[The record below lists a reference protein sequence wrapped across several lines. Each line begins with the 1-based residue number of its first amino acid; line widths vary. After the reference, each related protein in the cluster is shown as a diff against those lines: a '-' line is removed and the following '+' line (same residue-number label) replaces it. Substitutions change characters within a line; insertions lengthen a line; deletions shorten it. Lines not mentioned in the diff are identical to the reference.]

1 MAFTSGSPSAG
12 QLEIGVALVLQDRFS
27 NQAREASSVIRGL
40 HRDAKNAVQAN
51 LTAVQ
56 SYANIASGVA
66 SSIVSTLTT
75 TIETGADFIDM
86 MTSVGAISGA
96 TENQMSGLSETAQ
109 TLGLRTMFMSR
120 DIASGM
126 KYLAMA
132 GNDANQIQQ
141 MISGA
146 AMMANATGMELGGKG
161 GTADLLTNIMRTFKL
176 EGQNA
181 ANVVGDQL
189 TKAAM
194 SSNVSMADLAESI
207 KYSAASMV
215 TLRQQ
220 LPQVAAMIGTLGNAG
235 IQGSMAG
242 TSIRNMADYLTQ
254 SLTNPNFKGAKALAR
269 LGLSKQ
275 DFVDANGDLQDFA
288 IILGKIEE
296 ATQGLSTIDQNAVFK
311 SIFGVRGM
319 RAAVAIMR
327 DTEGYFDLLNKI
339 QNNSARFAEEVV
351 GKRMETLAGKIDI
364 IQSAAENLMTTFSEA
379 LGKNPIIMGFLDMLG
394 WAISQLRDLM
404 ATPFG
409 PWIAGFA
416 AIAAVGL
423 KIGSIWMGLRA
434 RWLLLNGDSQVS
446 FKTMIRLMMGG
457 WSQATMSAQGYL
469 NMERAIIA
477 QRKAGIGASATII
490 AGMAGLPGYFY
501 NGNIPAKMG
510 ANGRYYAQTG
520 RGASGWTPV
529 PAAMVTTTN
538 AGQMTRGLMGTAAG
552 AAAGAA
558 SRGALASVGRGI
570 LGFGSRLLGLFGG
583 PLGTAAGAAAGA
595 ASRGALASVGRGIL
609 GFGSRLLGLFG
620 GPLGLAITGISIFG
634 PMIYSAIKGNKSAQ
648 DENTRATNDLASAIK
663 ASREGYKQKD
673 NLQMLT
679 IQEIRWLVQML
690 GVYTDKL
697 NNREN
702 RGTHL
707 TINMDGKKFLEE
719 YLGERDSE
727 INVAAGVN

>member
-56 SYANIASGVA
+56 SYANMASGVA
-66 SSIVSTLTT
+66 NSIVSTLTT

-86 MTSVGAISGA
+86 MTTVGAISGA

-132 GNDANQIQQ
+132 GNDANQIQE

-146 AMMANATGMELGGKG
+146 AMMANATSMELGGKG

-176 EGQNA
+176 EGQQA
-181 ANVVGDQL
+181 ANIVGDQL

-194 SSNVSMADLAESI
+194 SSNVSMTDLAESI

-215 TLRQQ
+215 TLKQQ

-254 SLTNPNFKGAKALAR
+254 SITNPNFKGAKALAK
-269 LGLSKQ
+269 LGLGKQ

-288 IILGKIEE
+288 VILEKIGT
-296 ATQGLSTIDQNAVFK
+296 ATQGLSTVDQNAVFK

-339 QNNSARFAEEVV
+339 QNNSAGFAEEVV

-364 IQSAAENLMTTFSEA
+364 VQSAAENLMTTFSEA
-379 LGKNPIIMGFLDMLG
+379 LGKNSIIRGFLDMVG

-434 RWLLLNGDSQVS
+434 RWLLLNGDSLVS
-446 FKTMIRLMMGG
+446 FRTMIRLMIGG
-457 WSQATMSAQGYL
+457 WNQATISAQGYL
-469 NMERAIIA
+469 NMERAIRA
-477 QRKAGIGASATII
+477 QRKAGIGASAATV
-490 AGMAGLPGYFY
+490 AAMGGMPAYYY
-501 NGNIPAKMG
+501 NGNTPAKMG
-510 ANGRYYAQTG
+510 ANGRYYANTG

-538 AGQMTRGLMGTAAG
+538 ASKMTHSLMGGAG

-558 SRGALASVGRGI
+558 SRGALASVGRGL
-570 LGFGSRLLGLFGG
+570 LGFGSRIVGLL
-583 PLGTAAGAAAGA
+583 
-595 ASRGALASVGRGIL
+595 
-609 GFGSRLLGLFG
+609 G

-679 IQEIRWLVQML
+679 IQEMRWLVQTL
-690 GVYTDKL
+690 GLYAERL
-697 NNREN
+697 NQRDNK
-702 RGTHL
+702 GTHL

-719 YLGERDSE
+719 YLGDRDAE
-727 INVAAGVN
+727 INAAAGVN

>member
-1 MAFTSGSPSAG
+1 MAFTSGSPSEG
-12 QLEIGVALVLQDRFS
+12 QLEIGIALVLQDRFS

-56 SYANIASGVA
+56 SYANMASGVA
-66 SSIVSTLTT
+66 NSIVSTLTT
-75 TIETGADFIDM
+75 AIETGADFIDT
-86 MTSVGAISGA
+86 MTTVGAISGA

-132 GNDANQIQQ
+132 GNDANQIQE

-161 GTADLLTNIMRTFKL
+161 GAADLLTNIMKTFKL
-176 EGQNA
+176 EGQQA
-181 ANVVGDQL
+181 ADIVGDQL
-189 TKAAM
+189 TKATM
-194 SSNVSMADLAESI
+194 SSNVLMSDLAESI

-215 TLRQQ
+215 TLKQQ
-220 LPQVAAMIGTLGNAG
+220 LPQVAAMIGILGNAG

-254 SLTNPNFKGAKALAR
+254 SITNPNFKGAKALAK
-269 LGLSKQ
+269 LGLGKQ

-288 IILGKIEE
+288 VILEKIGT
-296 ATQGLSTIDQNAVFK
+296 ATQGLSTVDQNAVFK

-327 DTEGYFDLLNKI
+327 DTEGYFDLLNQI
-339 QNNSARFAEEVV
+339 QNNSAGFAEEVV
-351 GKRMETLAGKIDI
+351 RKRMETLAGKIDI
-364 IQSAAENLMTTFSEA
+364 VQSAIENLMTTFSKA
-379 LGKNPIIMGFLDMLG
+379 LDKNPIIMGFLDMVG
-394 WAISQLRDLM
+394 GAISQLRDLM
-404 ATPFG
+404 VTPFG
-409 PWIAGFA
+409 PWIAGFV

-446 FKTMIRLMMGG
+446 FRTMVRLMIGG
-457 WSQATMSAQGYL
+457 WNKATISAQGYL
-469 NMERAIIA
+469 NMERAIMA
-477 QRKAGIGASATII
+477 QREAGIRASAATV
-490 AGMAGLPGYFY
+490 AAMGGMPAYYY
-501 NGNIPAKMG
+501 NGNTPAKIG
-510 ANGRYYAQTG
+510 ANGRYYANTG

-538 AGQMTRGLMGTAAG
+538 ASKMTRSLMGGAG

-558 SRGALASVGRGI
+558 SRGALASVGRG
-570 LGFGSRLLGLFGG
+570 LLKFGSRIVGLL
-583 PLGTAAGAAAGA
+583 
-595 ASRGALASVGRGIL
+595 V
-609 GFGSRLLGLFG
+609 

-663 ASREGYKQKD
+663 ASQEGYKQKD

-679 IQEIRWLVQML
+679 IQEMRWLVQAL
-690 GVYTDKL
+690 GLYAERL
-697 NNREN
+697 NQRDNK
-702 RGTHL
+702 GTHL

-719 YLGERDSE
+719 YLGDRDAE

>member
-12 QLEIGVALVLQDRFS
+12 QLEIGIALVLQDRFS

-40 HRDAKNAVQAN
+40 HRDAKNAIQAN

-56 SYANIASGVA
+56 SYANMASGVA
-66 SSIVSTLTT
+66 NSIVSTLTT

-86 MTSVGAISGA
+86 MTTVGAISGA

-132 GNDANQIQQ
+132 GNDANQIQE

-161 GTADLLTNIMRTFKL
+161 GTADLLTNVMRTFNL
-176 EGQNA
+176 EGPQA
-181 ANVVGDQL
+181 ANIVGDQL

-194 SSNVSMADLAESI
+194 SSNVSILDLAESI

-215 TLRQQ
+215 TLKQQ

-254 SLTNPNFKGAKALAR
+254 SITNPNFKGAKALAK
-269 LGLSKQ
+269 LGLGKQ

-288 IILGKIEE
+288 VILEKIGT
-296 ATQGLSTIDQNAVFK
+296 ATQGLSTVDQNAVFK

-327 DTEGYFDLLNKI
+327 DTKGYFDLLNQI
-339 QNNSARFAEEVV
+339 QNNSAGFAEEVV
-351 GKRMETLAGKIDI
+351 RKRMETFAGKIEMV
-364 IQSAAENLMTTFSEA
+364 QSATENLMTTFSEA
-379 LGKNPIIMGFLDMLG
+379 LDKNPIIMGFLDMVG

-416 AIAAVGL
+416 AIAAAGL

-446 FKTMIRLMMGG
+446 FRTMVRLMIGG
-457 WSQATMSAQGYL
+457 WNQATISAQGYL
-469 NMERAIIA
+469 NMERAIMA
-477 QRKAGIGASATII
+477 QREAGIGASAATV
-490 AGMAGLPGYFY
+490 AAMGGMPAYYY
-501 NGNIPAKMG
+501 NGNTPAKMG
-510 ANGRYYAQTG
+510 ANGRYYANTG
-520 RGASGWTPV
+520 KGASGWTPV

-538 AGQMTRGLMGTAAG
+538 ASKMTRSLMGGAG

-558 SRGALASVGRGI
+558 SRGALASVGRGL
-570 LGFGSRLLGLFGG
+570 LGFGSRIVGLLM
-583 PLGTAAGAAAGA
+583 
-595 ASRGALASVGRGIL
+595 
-609 GFGSRLLGLFG
+609 

-663 ASREGYKQKD
+663 AGREGYKQKD
-673 NLQMLT
+673 ILQMLT
-679 IQEIRWLVQML
+679 IQEMRWLVQTL
-690 GVYTDKL
+690 GLYAERL
-697 NNREN
+697 NQRDNK
-702 RGTHL
+702 GTHL

-719 YLGERDSE
+719 YLGDRDAE

>member
-56 SYANIASGVA
+56 SYANMASGVA
-66 SSIVSTLTT
+66 NSIVSTLTT
-75 TIETGADFIDM
+75 TIETGADFIDT
-86 MTSVGAISGA
+86 MTTVGAISGA

-132 GNDANQIQQ
+132 GNDANQIQE

-146 AMMANATGMELGGKG
+146 AMMANATGMKLRGKG

-176 EGQNA
+176 EGKQA
-181 ANVVGDQL
+181 ADIVGDQL
-189 TKAAM
+189 TKATM
-194 SSNVSMADLAESI
+194 SSNVSIDDLAESI

-215 TLRQQ
+215 TLKQQ

-254 SLTNPNFKGAKALAR
+254 SITNPNFKGAKALAK
-269 LGLSKQ
+269 LGLGKQ

-288 IILGKIEE
+288 VILEKIGT
-296 ATQGLSTIDQNAVFK
+296 ATQGLSTVDQNAVFK

-339 QNNSARFAEEVV
+339 QNNSAGFAEEVV
-351 GKRMETLAGKIDI
+351 RKRMETFAGKIDMV
-364 IQSAAENLMTTFSEA
+364 QSAVENLMTTFSEA
-379 LGKNPIIMGFLDMLG
+379 LDNNPIIMGFLDMVG

-416 AIAAVGL
+416 SIAAVGL

-446 FKTMIRLMMGG
+446 FRTMVRLMVGG
-457 WSQATMSAQGYL
+457 WNQATISAQGYL
-469 NMERAIIA
+469 NMEKAIRA
-477 QRKAGIGASATII
+477 QREAGITASAATVAAIG
-490 AGMAGLPGYFY
+490 GMPVYYY
-501 NGNIPAKMG
+501 NGNTPAKMG
-510 ANGRYYAQTG
+510 ANGRYYANTG

-529 PAAMVTTTN
+529 PAAMVTTTD
-538 AGQMTRGLMGTAAG
+538 ASKMTRSLMGGAG

-558 SRGALASVGRGI
+558 SRGALASVGRG
-570 LGFGSRLLGLFGG
+570 LLRFGSRIVGLFM
-583 PLGTAAGAAAGA
+583 
-595 ASRGALASVGRGIL
+595 
-609 GFGSRLLGLFG
+609 

-663 ASREGYKQKD
+663 ASREVYKQKD

-679 IQEIRWLVQML
+679 IQEMRWLVQTL
-690 GVYTDKL
+690 GLYAERL
-697 NNREN
+697 NQRDNK
-702 RGTHL
+702 GTHL

-719 YLGERDSE
+719 YLGDRDAE

>member
-12 QLEIGVALVLQDRFS
+12 QLEIGIALVLQDRFS

-56 SYANIASGVA
+56 SYANMASGVA
-66 SSIVSTLTT
+66 NSIVSTLTT
-75 TIETGADFIDM
+75 TIETGTDFIDT
-86 MTSVGAISGA
+86 MTTVGAISGA
-96 TENQMSGLSETAQ
+96 TENQISGLSETAQ
-109 TLGLRTMFMSR
+109 TLGLRTMLMSM

-132 GNDANQIQQ
+132 GNDVNQIQE

-176 EGQNA
+176 EGQQA
-181 ANVVGDQL
+181 ADIVGDQL
-189 TKAAM
+189 TKAAL
-194 SSNVSMADLAESI
+194 SSNVSMTDLAESI

-215 TLRQQ
+215 TLKQQ

-254 SLTNPNFKGAKALAR
+254 SITNPNFKGAKALAK
-269 LGLSKQ
+269 LGLGKQ

-288 IILGKIEE
+288 VILEKIGT
-296 ATQGLSTIDQNAVFK
+296 ATQGLSTVDQNAVFK

-327 DTEGYFDLLNKI
+327 DTEGYFDLLNQI
-339 QNNSARFAEEVV
+339 QNNSAGFAEEVV

-364 IQSAAENLMTTFSEA
+364 VQSAAENLMTTFSEA
-379 LGKNPIIMGFLDMLG
+379 LGKNPIIMGFLDMVG

-446 FKTMIRLMMGG
+446 FRTMVRLMIGG
-457 WSQATMSAQGYL
+457 WNQATISAQGYL
-469 NMERAIIA
+469 NMERAIMA
-477 QRKAGIGASATII
+477 QREAGIRASAATVAAIG
-490 AGMAGLPGYFY
+490 GMPVYYY
-501 NGNIPAKMG
+501 NGNTPAKMG
-510 ANGRYYAQTG
+510 ANGRYYANTG

-529 PAAMVTTTN
+529 PAAMVTTTD
-538 AGQMTRGLMGTAAG
+538 ASKMTRSLMGGAG

-558 SRGALASVGRGI
+558 SRGALASVGRGL
-570 LGFGSRLLGLFGG
+570 LGFGSRI
-583 PLGTAAGAAAGA
+583 
-595 ASRGALASVGRGIL
+595 V
-609 GFGSRLLGLFG
+609 GLFG

-679 IQEIRWLVQML
+679 IQEMRWLVQTL
-690 GVYTDKL
+690 GLYAERL
-697 NNREN
+697 NQRDNK
-702 RGTHL
+702 GTHL

-719 YLGERDSE
+719 YLGDRDAE

>member
-1 MAFTSGSPSAG
+1 
-12 QLEIGVALVLQDRFS
+12 
-27 NQAREASSVIRGL
+27 
-40 HRDAKNAVQAN
+40 
-51 LTAVQ
+51 
-56 SYANIASGVA
+56 
-66 SSIVSTLTT
+66 
-75 TIETGADFIDM
+75 
-86 MTSVGAISGA
+86 
-96 TENQMSGLSETAQ
+96 MSGLSETAQ

-176 EGQNA
+176 EGQEA
-181 ANVVGDQL
+181 AGIVGDQL

-215 TLRQQ
+215 TLKQQ

-339 QNNSARFAEEVV
+339 QNNSAGFAEEVV

-583 PLGTAAGAAAGA
+583 PLG
-595 ASRGALASVGRGIL
+595 
-609 GFGSRLLGLFG
+609 
-620 GPLGLAITGISIFG
+620 LAITGISIFG

>member
-161 GTADLLTNIMRTFKL
+161 GTADLLTNIMRIFKL

-339 QNNSARFAEEVV
+339 QNNSAGFAEEVV

-364 IQSAAENLMTTFSEA
+364 VQSAAENLMTTFSEA

-477 QRKAGIGASATII
+477 QRKAGIGASAATVV
-490 AGMAGLPGYFY
+490 GMAGLPGYFY

-538 AGQMTRGLMGTAAG
+538 AGQMTRGLM
-552 AAAGAA
+552 
-558 SRGALASVGRGI
+558 
-570 LGFGSRLLGLFGG
+570 
-583 PLGTAAGAAAGA
+583 GTAAGAAAGA

>member
-12 QLEIGVALVLQDRFS
+12 QLEIGIALVLQDRFS

-40 HRDAKNAVQAN
+40 HRDAKNAIQAN

-56 SYANIASGVA
+56 SYANMASGVA
-66 SSIVSTLTT
+66 NSIVSTLTT

-86 MTSVGAISGA
+86 ITTVGAISGA
-96 TENQMSGLSETAQ
+96 TENQISGLSETAQ

-132 GNDANQIQQ
+132 GNDANQIQE

-161 GTADLLTNIMRTFKL
+161 GAADLLTNIMRTFKL
-176 EGQNA
+176 EGQQA
-181 ANVVGDQL
+181 ADIVGDQL

-194 SSNVSMADLAESI
+194 SSNVSMTDLAESI

-215 TLRQQ
+215 TLEQQ
-220 LPQVAAMIGTLGNAG
+220 LPQVAAMIGVLGNAG

-254 SLTNPNFKGAKALAR
+254 SITNPNFKGAKALAK
-269 LGLSKQ
+269 LGLGKQ

-288 IILGKIEE
+288 VILEKIGT
-296 ATQGLSTIDQNAVFK
+296 ATQGLSSVDQNAVFK

-339 QNNSARFAEEVV
+339 QNNSAGFAEEVV
-351 GKRMETLAGKIDI
+351 GKRLETLAGKIDI
-364 IQSAAENLMTTFSEA
+364 VQSAAENLMTTFSNA
-379 LGKNPIIMGFLDMLG
+379 LGKNPIIMGFLDMVG

-423 KIGSIWMGLRA
+423 KIGSIWMGLRV

-446 FKTMIRLMMGG
+446 FRTMIRLMIGG
-457 WSQATMSAQGYL
+457 WNQATISAQGYL
-469 NMERAIIA
+469 NMERAIRA
-477 QRKAGIGASATII
+477 QREAGIRASAATV
-490 AGMAGLPGYFY
+490 AATGGMPVYYY
-501 NGNIPAKMG
+501 NGNTPAKMG
-510 ANGRYYAQTG
+510 ANGRYYANTG

-529 PAAMVTTTN
+529 PAAMVTTTD
-538 AGQMTRGLMGTAAG
+538 ASRMTRSLMGG
-552 AAAGAA
+552 AASPAPAA
-558 SRGALASVGRGI
+558 SRGALVSVGRGL
-570 LGFGSRLLGLFGG
+570 LGFGSRI
-583 PLGTAAGAAAGA
+583 
-595 ASRGALASVGRGIL
+595 V
-609 GFGSRLLGLFG
+609 GLFG
-620 GPLGLAITGISIFG
+620 GPLGLAITGIAIFG
-634 PMIYSAIKGNKSAQ
+634 PMIYSAIKGNKSARE
-648 DENTRATNDLASAIK
+648 ENTRATNDLASAIK
-663 ASREGYKQKD
+663 ASLEGYKQKD
-673 NLQMLT
+673 NLQILT
-679 IQEIRWLVQML
+679 IQEMRWLVQTL
-690 GVYTDKL
+690 GVYAERL
-697 NNREN
+697 NQRDNK
-702 RGTHL
+702 GTHL

-719 YLGERDSE
+719 YLGDRDAE

>member
-56 SYANIASGVA
+56 SYANMASGVA
-66 SSIVSTLTT
+66 NSIVSTLTT

-86 MTSVGAISGA
+86 MTTVGAISGA

-109 TLGLRTMFMSR
+109 TLGLRTMFKSM

-132 GNDANQIQQ
+132 GNDANQIQE

-161 GTADLLTNIMRTFKL
+161 GAADLLTNIMRTFKL
-176 EGQNA
+176 EGQQA
-181 ANVVGDQL
+181 ADIVGDQL
-189 TKAAM
+189 TKAAL
-194 SSNVSMADLAESI
+194 SSNVSMMDLAESI

-215 TLRQQ
+215 TLKQQ

-254 SLTNPNFKGAKALAR
+254 SITNPNFKGAKALAK
-269 LGLSKQ
+269 LGLGKQ

-288 IILGKIEE
+288 VILEKIGT
-296 ATQGLSTIDQNAVFK
+296 ATQGLSTVDQNAVFK

-339 QNNSARFAEEVV
+339 QNNSAGFAEEVV
-351 GKRMETLAGKIDI
+351 GKRMETFAGKIDI
-364 IQSAAENLMTTFSEA
+364 IKSAAENLMTTFSKA
-379 LGKNPIIMGFLDMLG
+379 LDKNSIIMGFLDMVS

-409 PWIAGFA
+409 PWIAGFT

-446 FKTMIRLMMGG
+446 FRTMVRLMIGG
-457 WSQATMSAQGYL
+457 WNQATISAQGYL
-469 NMERAIIA
+469 NMERAIMA
-477 QRKAGIGASATII
+477 QREAGIRASAATVAAIG
-490 AGMAGLPGYFY
+490 GMPVYYY
-501 NGNIPAKMG
+501 NGNTPAKMG
-510 ANGRYYAQTG
+510 ANGRYYANTG

-529 PAAMVTTTN
+529 PAAMVTTTD
-538 AGQMTRGLMGTAAG
+538 ASKMTRSLMGGAG

-558 SRGALASVGRGI
+558 SRGALASVGRGL
-570 LGFGSRLLGLFGG
+570 LGFGSRI
-583 PLGTAAGAAAGA
+583 
-595 ASRGALASVGRGIL
+595 V
-609 GFGSRLLGLFG
+609 GLFG

-663 ASREGYKQKD
+663 ASQEGYKQKD

-679 IQEIRWLVQML
+679 IQEMRWLVQTL
-690 GVYTDKL
+690 GLYAERL
-697 NNREN
+697 NQRDNK
-702 RGTHL
+702 GTHL

-719 YLGERDSE
+719 YLGDRDAE

>member
-12 QLEIGVALVLQDRFS
+12 QLEIGIALVLQDRFS

-51 LTAVQ
+51 LIAVQ
-56 SYANIASGVA
+56 SYANMASGVA
-66 SSIVSTLTT
+66 NSIVSALTT
-75 TIETGADFIDM
+75 TIETGVDFIDV
-86 MTSVGAISGA
+86 MTTVGAISGA

-132 GNDANQIQQ
+132 GNDANQIQE

-146 AMMANATGMELGGKG
+146 AMMANATGMELGGRG
-161 GTADLLTNIMRTFKL
+161 GAADLLTNIMRTFKL
-176 EGQNA
+176 EGQQA
-181 ANVVGDQL
+181 ADIVGDQL
-189 TKAAM
+189 TKAAL
-194 SSNVSMADLAESI
+194 SSNVLMTDLAEAI

-215 TLRQQ
+215 TLKQQ
-220 LPQVAAMIGTLGNAG
+220 LPQVAAMIGVLGNAG

-254 SLTNPNFKGAKALAR
+254 SITNPNFKGAKALAK
-269 LGLSKQ
+269 LGLGKQ

-288 IILGKIEE
+288 VILEKIGT
-296 ATQGLSTIDQNAVFK
+296 ATQGLSTVDQNAVFK

-339 QNNSARFAEEVV
+339 QNNSAGFAEEVV
-351 GKRMETLAGKIDI
+351 RKRMETFAGKIELV
-364 IQSAAENLMTTFSEA
+364 QSAVENLMTSFSKA
-379 LGKNPIIMGFLDMLG
+379 LDKNPIVMGFLDMVG
-394 WAISQLRDLM
+394 GAISQLRDLM

-409 PWIAGFA
+409 PWIAGFV
-416 AIAAVGL
+416 AIAAAGL

-446 FKTMIRLMMGG
+446 FRTMIRLMIGG
-457 WSQATMSAQGYL
+457 WNQATISAQGYL
-469 NMERAIIA
+469 NMERAIRA
-477 QRKAGIGASATII
+477 QREAGIRASAATV
-490 AGMAGLPGYFY
+490 AAMGGMPAYYY
-501 NGNIPAKMG
+501 NGNTPAKMG
-510 ANGRYYAQTG
+510 ANGRYYANTG

-529 PAAMVTTTN
+529 PAAMVTTTD
-538 AGQMTRGLMGTAAG
+538 ASKMTRSLMGGAG

-558 SRGALASVGRGI
+558 SRGALASVGRG
-570 LGFGSRLLGLFGG
+570 LLRFGSRILGLFM
-583 PLGTAAGAAAGA
+583 
-595 ASRGALASVGRGIL
+595 
-609 GFGSRLLGLFG
+609 

-663 ASREGYKQKD
+663 ARREGYKQKD

-679 IQEIRWLVQML
+679 IQEMRWLVQTL
-690 GVYTDKL
+690 GLYAERL
-697 NNREN
+697 NQRDNK
-702 RGTHL
+702 GTHL

-719 YLGERDSE
+719 YLGDRDAE

>member
-12 QLEIGVALVLQDRFS
+12 QLEIGIALVLQDRFS

-56 SYANIASGVA
+56 SYANMASGVA
-66 SSIVSTLTT
+66 NSIMSTLTT

-86 MTSVGAISGA
+86 VTTIGAISGA
-96 TENQMSGLSETAQ
+96 TENQISGLSETAQ
-109 TLGLRTMFMSR
+109 TLGLRTMLKSM

-132 GNDANQIQQ
+132 GNDANQIQE

-176 EGQNA
+176 EGQQA
-181 ANVVGDQL
+181 ADIVGDQL

-194 SSNVSMADLAESI
+194 SSNVSMTDLAESI

-215 TLRQQ
+215 TLKQQ

-242 TSIRNMADYLTQ
+242 TSLRNMADYLTQ
-254 SLTNPNFKGAKALAR
+254 SITNPNFKGAKALAK
-269 LGLSKQ
+269 LGLGKQ

-288 IILGKIEE
+288 VILEKIGT
-296 ATQGLSTIDQNAVFK
+296 ATQGLSTVDQNAVFK

-339 QNNSARFAEEVV
+339 QNNSAGFTEEVV

-364 IQSAAENLMTTFSEA
+364 VQSAAENLMTTFSEA
-379 LGKNPIIMGFLDMLG
+379 LGKNPIIMGFLDMVG

-446 FKTMIRLMMGG
+446 FRTMVRLMIGG
-457 WSQATMSAQGYL
+457 WNQATISAQGYL
-469 NMERAIIA
+469 NMERAIRA
-477 QRKAGIGASATII
+477 QREAGIRASAATV
-490 AGMAGLPGYFY
+490 ADMGGMPAYYY
-501 NGNIPAKMG
+501 NGNTPAKMG
-510 ANGRYYAQTG
+510 ANGRYYANTG

-538 AGQMTRGLMGTAAG
+538 ASKMTRSLMGGAG

-558 SRGALASVGRGI
+558 SRGALASVGRGL
-570 LGFGSRLLGLFGG
+570 LGFGSRI
-583 PLGTAAGAAAGA
+583 
-595 ASRGALASVGRGIL
+595 V
-609 GFGSRLLGLFG
+609 GLFG

-679 IQEIRWLVQML
+679 IQEMRWLVQTL
-690 GVYTDKL
+690 GLYAERL
-697 NNREN
+697 NQRDNK
-702 RGTHL
+702 GTHL

-719 YLGERDSE
+719 YLGDRDAE

>member
-12 QLEIGVALVLQDRFS
+12 QLEIGIALVLQDRFS

-56 SYANIASGVA
+56 SYANMASGVA
-66 SSIVSTLTT
+66 NSIVSTLTT
-75 TIETGADFIDM
+75 TIEAGADFIDV
-86 MTSVGAISGA
+86 MTTVGAISGA

-132 GNDANQIQQ
+132 GNDANQIQE

-146 AMMANATGMELGGKG
+146 AMMANATSMELGGKG
-161 GTADLLTNIMRTFKL
+161 GAADLLTNIMRTFKL
-176 EGQNA
+176 EGQQA
-181 ANVVGDQL
+181 ANIVGDQL

-194 SSNVSMADLAESI
+194 SSNVSMTDLAEAI

-215 TLRQQ
+215 TLKQQ
-220 LPQVAAMIGTLGNAG
+220 LPQVAAMIGVLGDAG

-254 SLTNPNFKGAKALAR
+254 SITNPNFKGAKALAK
-269 LGLSKQ
+269 LGLGKQ

-288 IILGKIEE
+288 VMLEKIGT
-296 ATQGLSTIDQNAVFK
+296 AAQGLSTVDQNAVFK

-339 QNNSARFAEEVV
+339 QNNSAGFAEEVV
-351 GKRMETLAGKIDI
+351 RKRMETLAGKIEI
-364 IQSAAENLMTTFSEA
+364 VQSAAENLMTTFSKA
-379 LGKNPIIMGFLDMLG
+379 LDENPIIMGFLDMVG

-409 PWIAGFA
+409 PWIAGFT
-416 AIAAVGL
+416 AIAAAGL

-434 RWLLLNGDSQVS
+434 RWLILNGDSQVS
-446 FKTMIRLMMGG
+446 FRTMIRLMIGG
-457 WSQATMSAQGYL
+457 WNQATISAQGYL
-469 NMERAIIA
+469 NMERAIRA
-477 QRKAGIGASATII
+477 QREAGIGASAATL
-490 AGMAGLPGYFY
+490 AAMGGMPAYYY
-501 NGNIPAKMG
+501 NGNTPAKMG
-510 ANGRYYAQTG
+510 ANGRYYANTG

-538 AGQMTRGLMGTAAG
+538 ASMMTRSLMGGAG

-558 SRGALASVGRGI
+558 SRGALASVGRGL
-570 LGFGSRLLGLFGG
+570 LGFGSRILGLF
-583 PLGTAAGAAAGA
+583 T
-595 ASRGALASVGRGIL
+595 
-609 GFGSRLLGLFG
+609 

-634 PMIYSAIKGNKSAQ
+634 PMIYNAIKGNKSAQ

-679 IQEIRWLVQML
+679 IQEMRWLVQTL
-690 GVYTDKL
+690 GLYAERL
-697 NNREN
+697 NQRDNK
-702 RGTHL
+702 GTHL

-719 YLGERDSE
+719 YLGDRDAE
-727 INVAAGVN
+727 IDVAAGVN

>member
-56 SYANIASGVA
+56 SYANMASGVA
-66 SSIVSTLTT
+66 NSIVSTLTT

-86 MTSVGAISGA
+86 MTTVGVISGA
-96 TENQMSGLSETAQ
+96 TENQMSELSETAQ
-109 TLGLRTMFMSR
+109 TLGLRTMLMSM

-132 GNDANQIQQ
+132 GSDANQIQE
-141 MISGA
+141 MISSA
-146 AMMANATGMELGGKG
+146 AMMANATSMELGGKG
-161 GTADLLTNIMRTFKL
+161 GTADLLTNVMRTFKL
-176 EGQNA
+176 EGQQA
-181 ANVVGDQL
+181 ASIVGDQL
-189 TKAAM
+189 TKAVM
-194 SSNVSMADLAESI
+194 SANVSMPDLAESI

-215 TLRQQ
+215 TLKQQ

-254 SLTNPNFKGAKALAR
+254 SITNPNFKGAKVLAK
-269 LGLSKQ
+269 LGLGKQ

-288 IILGKIEE
+288 VILEKIGT
-296 ATQGLSTIDQNAVFK
+296 ATQGLSTVDQNAVFK

-327 DTEGYFDLLNKI
+327 DTEGYFDLLNQI
-339 QNNSARFAEEVV
+339 QNNSAGFAEEIVRR
-351 GKRMETLAGKIDI
+351 RMETFAGKIDI
-364 IQSAAENLMTTFSEA
+364 VRSAVMNLMTTFSKA
-379 LGKNPIIMGFLDMLG
+379 LGENSIIMGFLDMVG

-416 AIAAVGL
+416 TIAAVGL

-446 FKTMIRLMMGG
+446 FRTMVRLMIGG
-457 WSQATMSAQGYL
+457 WNQATISAQGYL
-469 NMERAIIA
+469 NMERAIMA
-477 QRKAGIGASATII
+477 QREAGIRASAATV
-490 AGMAGLPGYFY
+490 AAMGGMPAYY
-501 NGNIPAKMG
+501 YKGNTPAKMG
-510 ANGRYYAQTG
+510 ANGRYYANTG

-538 AGQMTRGLMGTAAG
+538 ASKMTRSLMGGAG

-558 SRGALASVGRGI
+558 SRGALASVGRGL
-570 LGFGSRLLGLFGG
+570 LGFGSRIVGLLH
-583 PLGTAAGAAAGA
+583 
-595 ASRGALASVGRGIL
+595 
-609 GFGSRLLGLFG
+609 
-620 GPLGLAITGISIFG
+620 GPLGLAIMGISIFG

-648 DENTRATNDLASAIK
+648 DENTRATNDLASTIK

-679 IQEIRWLVQML
+679 IQEMRWLVQTL
-690 GVYTDKL
+690 GLYAERL
-697 NNREN
+697 NQRDNK
-702 RGTHL
+702 GTHL

-719 YLGERDSE
+719 YLGDRDAE

>member
-40 HRDAKNAVQAN
+40 HRDAKNAIQAN

-56 SYANIASGVA
+56 SYANMASGVA
-66 SSIVSTLTT
+66 NSIVSTLTT

-86 MTSVGAISGA
+86 MTTVGAISGA

-109 TLGLRTMFMSR
+109 TLGLRTMFMSK

-132 GNDANQIQQ
+132 GNDANQIQE

-176 EGQNA
+176 EGQQA
-181 ANVVGDQL
+181 ADIVGDQL
-189 TKAAM
+189 TKAVL
-194 SSNVSMADLAESI
+194 SSNISMPDLAESI

-215 TLRQQ
+215 TLKQQ

-242 TSIRNMADYLTQ
+242 TSIRNMTDYLTQ
-254 SLTNPNFKGAKALAR
+254 SITNSNFKGAKALAK
-269 LGLSKQ
+269 LGLGKQ

-288 IILGKIEE
+288 VILEKIGT
-296 ATQGLSTIDQNAVFK
+296 ATQGLSTVDQNAVFK

-339 QNNSARFAEEVV
+339 QNNSAGFAEEVV
-351 GKRMETLAGKIDI
+351 GRRMKTFAGKIDVV
-364 IQSAAENLMTTFSEA
+364 QSAVGNLMTTFSKA
-379 LGKNPIIMGFLDMLG
+379 LEENSIIMGFLDMVG

-416 AIAAVGL
+416 TIAAVGL

-446 FKTMIRLMMGG
+446 FRTMVRLMIGG
-457 WSQATMSAQGYL
+457 WNQATISAQGYL
-469 NMERAIIA
+469 NMERAIMA
-477 QRKAGIGASATII
+477 QREAGIRASAATVAAIG
-490 AGMAGLPGYFY
+490 GMPVYYY
-501 NGNIPAKMG
+501 NGNTPAKMG
-510 ANGRYYAQTG
+510 ANGRYYANTG

-529 PAAMVTTTN
+529 PAAMVTTTD
-538 AGQMTRGLMGTAAG
+538 ASKMTRSLMGGAG

-558 SRGALASVGRGI
+558 SRGALASVGRGL
-570 LGFGSRLLGLFGG
+570 LGFGSRI
-583 PLGTAAGAAAGA
+583 
-595 ASRGALASVGRGIL
+595 V
-609 GFGSRLLGLFG
+609 GLFG
-620 GPLGLAITGISIFG
+620 GPLGLAIIGISIFG

-673 NLQMLT
+673 NLQMLP
-679 IQEIRWLVQML
+679 IQEMRWLVQTL
-690 GVYTDKL
+690 GLYAERL
-697 NNREN
+697 NQRDNK
-702 RGTHL
+702 GTHL

-719 YLGERDSE
+719 YLGDRDAE

>member
-56 SYANIASGVA
+56 SYANMASGVA
-66 SSIVSTLTT
+66 NSIVSTLTT

-86 MTSVGAISGA
+86 MTTVGAISGA

-132 GNDANQIQQ
+132 GNDANQIQE

-146 AMMANATGMELGGKG
+146 AMMANATGMVLGGKG
-161 GTADLLTNIMRTFKL
+161 GAADLLTNIMRTFKL
-176 EGQNA
+176 EGQQA
-181 ANVVGDQL
+181 ADIIGDQL
-189 TKAAM
+189 TKAVL
-194 SSNVSMADLAESI
+194 SSNVSMPDLAESI

-215 TLRQQ
+215 TLKQQ

-254 SLTNPNFKGAKALAR
+254 SITNPNFKGAKALAK
-269 LGLSKQ
+269 LGLGKQ

-288 IILGKIEE
+288 VILERIGT
-296 ATQGLSTIDQNAVFK
+296 ATQGLSTVDQNAVFK

-339 QNNSARFAEEVV
+339 QNNSAGFAEEVV
-351 GKRMETLAGKIDI
+351 RKRMETFAGKIEI
-364 IQSAAENLMTTFSEA
+364 VQSAAENLMTTFSKA
-379 LGKNPIIMGFLDMLG
+379 LDKNPIIMGFLDIVS

-446 FKTMIRLMMGG
+446 FRTMVRLMIGG
-457 WSQATMSAQGYL
+457 WNQATISAQGYL
-469 NMERAIIA
+469 NMERAIMA
-477 QRKAGIGASATII
+477 QREAGIRASAATVAAIG
-490 AGMAGLPGYFY
+490 GMPVYYY
-501 NGNIPAKMG
+501 NGNTPAKMG
-510 ANGRYYAQTG
+510 ANGRYYANTG

-529 PAAMVTTTN
+529 PAAMVTTTD
-538 AGQMTRGLMGTAAG
+538 ASKMTRSLMGGAG

-558 SRGALASVGRGI
+558 SRGALASVGRGL
-570 LGFGSRLLGLFGG
+570 LGFGSRIVGLF
-583 PLGTAAGAAAGA
+583 
-595 ASRGALASVGRGIL
+595 R
-609 GFGSRLLGLFG
+609 

-663 ASREGYKQKD
+663 ASQEGYKQKD

-679 IQEIRWLVQML
+679 IQEMRWLVQTL
-690 GVYTDKL
+690 GLYAERL
-697 NNREN
+697 NQRDNK
-702 RGTHL
+702 GTHL

-719 YLGERDSE
+719 YLGDRDAE

>member
-12 QLEIGVALVLQDRFS
+12 QLEIGIALVLQDRFS

-40 HRDAKNAVQAN
+40 HRDAKNAIQAN

-56 SYANIASGVA
+56 SYANMASGVA
-66 SSIVSTLTT
+66 NSIMSTLTT
-75 TIETGADFIDM
+75 TIETGADFIDI
-86 MTSVGAISGA
+86 MTTVGAISGA

-132 GNDANQIQQ
+132 GNDANQIQE

-161 GTADLLTNIMRTFKL
+161 GAADLLTNIMRTFKL
-176 EGQNA
+176 EGQQA
-181 ANVVGDQL
+181 AGIVGDQL
-189 TKAAM
+189 TKAVM
-194 SSNVSMADLAESI
+194 SSNVSMPDLAESI

-215 TLRQQ
+215 TLKQQ
-220 LPQVAAMIGTLGNAG
+220 LPQLAAMIGTLGNAG

-254 SLTNPNFKGAKALAR
+254 SITNPNFKGAKVLAK
-269 LGLSKQ
+269 LGLGKQ

-288 IILGKIEE
+288 VILEKIGT
-296 ATQGLSTIDQNAVFK
+296 ATQGLSSIDQNAVFR

-339 QNNSARFAEEVV
+339 QNNSAGFAEEVV
-351 GKRMETLAGKIDI
+351 RKRMETFAGKIDI
-364 IQSAAENLMTTFSEA
+364 VRSATENLMTTFSKA
-379 LGKNPIIMGFLDMLG
+379 LDKNPIIMGFLDMVG

-416 AIAAVGL
+416 SIAAVGL
-423 KIGSIWMGLRA
+423 KIGSIWMGLRV

-446 FKTMIRLMMGG
+446 FRTMVRLMIGG
-457 WSQATMSAQGYL
+457 WNQATLSAQGYL

-477 QRKAGIGASATII
+477 QRKAGIGASAATV
-490 AGMAGLPGYFY
+490 AAMGGMPAYYY
-501 NGNIPAKMG
+501 NGNTPAKMG
-510 ANGRYYAQTG
+510 ANGRYYANTG

-529 PAAMVTTTN
+529 PAAMVTTTD
-538 AGQMTRGLMGTAAG
+538 ASKMTRSLMGGAG

-558 SRGALASVGRGI
+558 SRGALASVGRGL
-570 LGFGSRLLGLFGG
+570 LGFGSRIVGLFGG
-583 PLGTAAGAAAGA
+583 PLK
-595 ASRGALASVGRGIL
+595 
-609 GFGSRLLGLFG
+609 
-620 GPLGLAITGISIFG
+620 LAIIGISIFG

-663 ASREGYKQKD
+663 ASLEGYKQKD

-679 IQEIRWLVQML
+679 IQEMRWLVQTL
-690 GVYTDKL
+690 GLYAERL
-697 NNREN
+697 NQRDNK
-702 RGTHL
+702 GTHL

-719 YLGERDSE
+719 YLGDRDAE

>member
-12 QLEIGVALVLQDRFS
+12 QLEIGIALVLQDRFS

-56 SYANIASGVA
+56 SYANMASGVA
-66 SSIVSTLTT
+66 NSIVSTLTT

-86 MTSVGAISGA
+86 MTTVGAISGA

-120 DIASGM
+120 DIVSGM

-132 GNDANQIQQ
+132 GNDANQIQE

-146 AMMANATGMELGGKG
+146 AIMANATGMELGGKG
-161 GTADLLTNIMRTFKL
+161 GTADLLTNIMRTLKL
-176 EGQNA
+176 EGQQA
-181 ANVVGDQL
+181 ADIVGDQL
-189 TKAAM
+189 TKAVM
-194 SSNVSMADLAESI
+194 SSNVSMSDLAESI

-215 TLRQQ
+215 TLKQQ

-254 SLTNPNFKGAKALAR
+254 SITNPNFKGAKALAK
-269 LGLSKQ
+269 LGLGKQ

-288 IILGKIEE
+288 VILEKIGT
-296 ATQGLSTIDQNAVFK
+296 ATQGLSTVDQNAVFR

-339 QNNSARFAEEVV
+339 QNNSAGFAEEVV
-351 GKRMETLAGKIDI
+351 RKRMETFAGKIDMV
-364 IQSAAENLMTTFSEA
+364 QSAVENLMTTFSKA
-379 LGKNPIIMGFLDMLG
+379 LDKNPIIMGFLDMVVG
-394 WAISQLRDLM
+394 AISQLRDLM

-446 FKTMIRLMMGG
+446 FRTMVRLMIGG
-457 WSQATMSAQGYL
+457 WNQATISAQGYL
-469 NMERAIIA
+469 NMEKAIMA
-477 QRKAGIGASATII
+477 QREAGIRASAATV
-490 AGMAGLPGYFY
+490 AAMGGMPAYYY
-501 NGNIPAKMG
+501 NGNTPAKMG
-510 ANGRYYAQTG
+510 ANGRYYANTG

-538 AGQMTRGLMGTAAG
+538 ASKMTRSLMGGAG

-558 SRGALASVGRGI
+558 SRGALASVGRG
-570 LGFGSRLLGLFGG
+570 LLGL
-583 PLGTAAGAAAGA
+583 
-595 ASRGALASVGRGIL
+595 
-609 GFGSRLLGLFG
+609 GSRIVGLFM

-679 IQEIRWLVQML
+679 IQEMRWLVQTL
-690 GVYTDKL
+690 GLYAERL
-697 NNREN
+697 NQRDNK
-702 RGTHL
+702 GTHL

-719 YLGERDSE
+719 YLGDRDAE
-727 INVAAGVN
+727 IKVAAGVN

>member
-12 QLEIGVALVLQDRFS
+12 QLEIGIALVLQDRFS

-40 HRDAKNAVQAN
+40 HRDAKNAIQAN

-56 SYANIASGVA
+56 SYANMASGVA
-66 SSIVSTLTT
+66 NSIVSTLTT

-86 MTSVGAISGA
+86 MTTVGAISGA
-96 TENQMSGLSETAQ
+96 TENQMSELSETAQ

-132 GNDANQIQQ
+132 GNDANQIQE

-146 AMMANATGMELGGKG
+146 AIMANATGMELGGKG

-176 EGQNA
+176 EGQQA
-181 ANVVGDQL
+181 ADIVGDQL
-189 TKAAM
+189 TKAAL
-194 SSNVSMADLAESI
+194 SSNVSMPDLAEAI

-215 TLRQQ
+215 TLKQQ

-254 SLTNPNFKGAKALAR
+254 SITNPNFKGAKALAK
-269 LGLSKQ
+269 LGLGKQ

-288 IILGKIEE
+288 VILEKIGT
-296 ATQGLSTIDQNAVFK
+296 ATQGLSTVDQNAVFK

-339 QNNSARFAEEVV
+339 QNNSAGFAEEVM
-351 GKRMETLAGKIDI
+351 GKRMETLAGKINI
-364 IQSAAENLMTTFSEA
+364 VRSAVGNLMTTFSKA
-379 LGKNPIIMGFLDMLG
+379 LGKNPIIMGFLDMVG

-416 AIAAVGL
+416 AIAAAGL
-423 KIGSIWMGLRA
+423 KIGSIWMGLRV

-446 FKTMIRLMMGG
+446 FRTMVRLMIGG
-457 WSQATMSAQGYL
+457 WNQATISAQGYL
-469 NMERAIIA
+469 NMERAIMA
-477 QRKAGIGASATII
+477 QREAGIRASAATV
-490 AGMAGLPGYFY
+490 AAMGGMPVYYY

-510 ANGRYYAQTG
+510 ANGRYYANTG

-529 PAAMVTTTN
+529 PAAMVTTTD
-538 AGQMTRGLMGTAAG
+538 ASRMTRSLMGGAG

-558 SRGALASVGRGI
+558 SRGALASVGRGL
-570 LGFGSRLLGLFGG
+570 LGFGSRI
-583 PLGTAAGAAAGA
+583 
-595 ASRGALASVGRGIL
+595 V
-609 GFGSRLLGLFG
+609 GLFG
-620 GPLGLAITGISIFG
+620 GPLGLAIIGMSIFG

-679 IQEIRWLVQML
+679 IQEMRWLVQTL
-690 GVYTDKL
+690 GLYAERL
-697 NNREN
+697 NQRDNK
-702 RGTHL
+702 GTHL

-719 YLGERDSE
+719 YLGDRDAE

>member
-12 QLEIGVALVLQDRFS
+12 QLEIGIALVLQDRFS

-51 LTAVQ
+51 LAAVQ
-56 SYANIASGVA
+56 SYANMASGVA
-66 SSIVSTLTT
+66 NSIVSTLTT
-75 TIETGADFIDM
+75 AIETGTDFIDM
-86 MTSVGAISGA
+86 MTTVGAISGA
-96 TENQMSGLSETAQ
+96 SENQLSGLSEIAQ

-132 GNDANQIQQ
+132 GNDANQIQE

-176 EGQNA
+176 EGQQA
-181 ANVVGDQL
+181 ADIVGDQL
-189 TKAAM
+189 TKATL
-194 SSNVSMADLAESI
+194 SSNVSMNDLAESI

-215 TLRQQ
+215 TLKQQ

-254 SLTNPNFKGAKALAR
+254 SISNPNFKGAKALAK
-269 LGLSKQ
+269 LGLGKQ

-288 IILGKIEE
+288 VILEKIGT
-296 ATQGLSTIDQNAVFK
+296 ATQGLSTVDQNAVFK

-327 DTEGYFDLLNKI
+327 DTEGYFNLLNEI
-339 QNNSARFAEEVV
+339 QNNSAGFAEEVV
-351 GKRMETLAGKIDI
+351 KKRMETLAGKIDI
-364 IQSAAENLMTTFSEA
+364 VRSAAENLMTTFSQA
-379 LGKNPIIMGFLDMLG
+379 LGENPIIMGFLDMVS
-394 WAISQLRDLM
+394 WAISQIRDLM
-404 ATPFG
+404 ATPLG

-446 FKTMIRLMMGG
+446 FRTMIRLMIGG
-457 WSQATMSAQGYL
+457 WNQATISAQGYL
-469 NMERAIIA
+469 NMERAIRA
-477 QRKAGIGASATII
+477 QREAGIRASAATV
-490 AGMAGLPGYFY
+490 AAMGGMPAYYY
-501 NGNIPAKMG
+501 NGNTPAKMG
-510 ANGRYYAQTG
+510 ANGRYYANTG
-520 RGASGWTPV
+520 RGASGWAPV

-538 AGQMTRGLMGTAAG
+538 ASKMTRSLMGGAG

-558 SRGALASVGRGI
+558 SRGALASVGRGL
-570 LGFGSRLLGLFGG
+570 LGFGSRIVGLL
-583 PLGTAAGAAAGA
+583 
-595 ASRGALASVGRGIL
+595 
-609 GFGSRLLGLFG
+609 G
-620 GPLGLAITGISIFG
+620 GPLGLAIIGISIFG

-663 ASREGYKQKD
+663 ASQEGYKQKD

-679 IQEIRWLVQML
+679 IQEIRWLVQTL
-690 GVYTDKL
+690 GLYAERL
-697 NNREN
+697 NQRDNK
-702 RGTHL
+702 GTRL

-719 YLGERDSE
+719 YLGDRDAE

>member
-40 HRDAKNAVQAN
+40 HRDAKNAIQAN

-56 SYANIASGVA
+56 SYANMASGVA
-66 SSIVSTLTT
+66 NSIMSTLTT
-75 TIETGADFIDM
+75 TMETGADFIDM
-86 MTSVGAISGA
+86 MTTVGAISGA

-109 TLGLRTMFMSR
+109 TLGLRTMFMSM

-132 GNDANQIQQ
+132 GNDANQIQE

-161 GTADLLTNIMRTFKL
+161 GAADLLTNVMRTFNL
-176 EGQNA
+176 EGQQA
-181 ANVVGDQL
+181 ADIVGDQL
-189 TKAAM
+189 TKAAL

-215 TLRQQ
+215 ILKQQ

-254 SLTNPNFKGAKALAR
+254 SITNPNFKGAKALAK
-269 LGLSKQ
+269 LGLGKQ

-288 IILGKIEE
+288 VILEKIGT
-296 ATQGLSTIDQNAVFK
+296 ATQGLSTVDQNAVFK

-339 QNNSARFAEEVV
+339 QNNSAGFAEEVV
-351 GKRMETLAGKIDI
+351 RKRMETFAGKIELVR
-364 IQSAAENLMTTFSEA
+364 SAAENLMTTFSKA
-379 LGKNPIIMGFLDMLG
+379 LGKNPIIMGFLDMVG

-404 ATPFG
+404 ATDFG

-416 AIAAVGL
+416 TIAAVGL

-446 FKTMIRLMMGG
+446 FRTMVRLMIGG
-457 WSQATMSAQGYL
+457 WNQATISAQGYL
-469 NMERAIIA
+469 NMERAILA
-477 QRKAGIGASATII
+477 QREAGIRASAATV
-490 AGMAGLPGYFY
+490 AAMGGMPAYYY
-501 NGNIPAKMG
+501 NGNTPAKMG
-510 ANGRYYAQTG
+510 ANGRYYANTG

-529 PAAMVTTTN
+529 PAAMVTTTD
-538 AGQMTRGLMGTAAG
+538 ASKMTRSLMGGAG

-558 SRGALASVGRGI
+558 SRGALASVGRG
-570 LGFGSRLLGLFGG
+570 LLGL
-583 PLGTAAGAAAGA
+583 
-595 ASRGALASVGRGIL
+595 
-609 GFGSRLLGLFG
+609 GSRIVGLFL
-620 GPLGLAITGISIFG
+620 GPLGLAITSISIFG

-679 IQEIRWLVQML
+679 IQEMRWLVQTL
-690 GVYTDKL
+690 GLYAERL
-697 NNREN
+697 NQRDNK
-702 RGTHL
+702 GTHL

-719 YLGERDSE
+719 YLGDRDAE

>member
-1 MAFTSGSPSAG
+1 MAFTSGSPSEG
-12 QLEIGVALVLQDRFS
+12 QLEIGIALVLQDRFS

-56 SYANIASGVA
+56 SYANMASGVA
-66 SSIVSTLTT
+66 NSIVSTLTT
-75 TIETGADFIDM
+75 TAETGADFIDM
-86 MTSVGAISGA
+86 MTTVGAISGA
-96 TENQMSGLSETAQ
+96 TENQMSRLSETAQ
-109 TLGLRTMFMSR
+109 TLGLRTMFMSM

-132 GNDANQIQQ
+132 GNDANQIQE

-146 AMMANATGMELGGKG
+146 AMMANATGMKLGDKG
-161 GTADLLTNIMRTFKL
+161 GAADLLTNIMRTFKL
-176 EGQNA
+176 EGQQA
-181 ANVVGDQL
+181 ADIVGDQL
-189 TKAAM
+189 TKAAL
-194 SSNVSMADLAESI
+194 SSNVLMTDLAESI

-215 TLRQQ
+215 TLKQQ
-220 LPQVAAMIGTLGNAG
+220 LPQVAAMIGILGNAG

-242 TSIRNMADYLTQ
+242 VSIRNMADYLTQ
-254 SLTNPNFKGAKALAR
+254 SITNPNFKGAKALAK
-269 LGLSKQ
+269 LGLGKQ

-288 IILGKIEE
+288 VILEKIGT
-296 ATQGLSTIDQNAVFK
+296 ATQGLSTVDQNAVFK

-339 QNNSARFAEEVV
+339 QNNSAGFAEEVV
-351 GKRMETLAGKIDI
+351 RKRLETFAGKVDLVR
-364 IQSAAENLMTTFSEA
+364 SAAENLMTTFSKA
-379 LGKNPIIMGFLDMLG
+379 LDKNPIIMGFLDMVS

-446 FKTMIRLMMGG
+446 FRTMVRLMIGG
-457 WSQATMSAQGYL
+457 WNQATISAQGYL
-469 NMERAIIA
+469 NMERAIMA
-477 QRKAGIGASATII
+477 QREAGIRASAATVAAIG
-490 AGMAGLPGYFY
+490 GMPVYYY
-501 NGNIPAKMG
+501 NGNTPAKMG
-510 ANGRYYAQTG
+510 ANGRYYANTG

-529 PAAMVTTTN
+529 PAAMVTTTD
-538 AGQMTRGLMGTAAG
+538 ASKMTRSLMGGAG

-558 SRGALASVGRGI
+558 SRGALASVGRGL
-570 LGFGSRLLGLFGG
+570 LGFGSRIVGLF
-583 PLGTAAGAAAGA
+583 
-595 ASRGALASVGRGIL
+595 S
-609 GFGSRLLGLFG
+609 
-620 GPLGLAITGISIFG
+620 GPLGLAIIGISIFG

-679 IQEIRWLVQML
+679 IQEMRWLVQTL
-690 GVYTDKL
+690 GLYAERL
-697 NNREN
+697 NQRDNK
-702 RGTHL
+702 GTHL

-719 YLGERDSE
+719 YLGDRDAE

>member
-1 MAFTSGSPSAG
+1 
-12 QLEIGVALVLQDRFS
+12 
-27 NQAREASSVIRGL
+27 
-40 HRDAKNAVQAN
+40 
-51 LTAVQ
+51 
-56 SYANIASGVA
+56 
-66 SSIVSTLTT
+66 
-75 TIETGADFIDM
+75 M

-339 QNNSARFAEEVV
+339 QNNSAGFAEEVV

-529 PAAMVTTTN
+529 PAAMVTTN
-538 AGQMTRGLMGTAAG
+538 AGQMTRGLM
-552 AAAGAA
+552 
-558 SRGALASVGRGI
+558 
-570 LGFGSRLLGLFGG
+570 
-583 PLGTAAGAAAGA
+583 GTAAGAAAGA

>member
-12 QLEIGVALVLQDRFS
+12 QLEIGIALVLQDRFS

-51 LTAVQ
+51 LNAVQ
-56 SYANIASGVA
+56 LYANMASGVA
-66 SSIVSTLTT
+66 NSIVSTLTT

-86 MTSVGAISGA
+86 MTTVGTISGA
-96 TENQMSGLSETAQ
+96 TKNQMSGLSETAQ

-132 GNDANQIQQ
+132 GNDADQIQE

-161 GTADLLTNIMRTFKL
+161 GTADLLTNIMRAFKL
-176 EGQNA
+176 EGQQA
-181 ANVVGDQL
+181 ADIIGDQL
-189 TKAAM
+189 TKAVM
-194 SSNVSMADLAESI
+194 SSNVSMSDLSESI

-215 TLRQQ
+215 TLKQQ

-254 SLTNPNFKGAKALAR
+254 SITNPNFKGAKTLAK
-269 LGLSKQ
+269 LGLGKQ

-288 IILGKIEE
+288 VILEKIGT
-296 ATQGLSTIDQNAVFK
+296 ATQGLSTIDQNTVFK

-319 RAAVAIMR
+319 RAAVAIMH

-339 QNNSARFAEEVV
+339 QNNSAGFAEEVV

-364 IQSAAENLMTTFSEA
+364 TQSAAENLMTTFSEA

-394 WAISQLRDLM
+394 WAISQLRNLM

-446 FKTMIRLMMGG
+446 FRTMVRLMIGGWNQATISAQSYLNIEKAINAQREAGIRASAATVAAMGG
-457 WSQATMSAQGYL
+457 MPAY
-469 NMERAIIA
+469 
-477 QRKAGIGASATII
+477 
-490 AGMAGLPGYFY
+490 YY
-501 NGNIPAKMG
+501 NGNTPAKMG
-510 ANGRYYAQTG
+510 ANGRYYVQTG

-538 AGQMTRGLMGTAAG
+538 AGQMTRDLMGTAAP
-552 AAAGAA
+552 AAAPAA

-583 PLGTAAGAAAGA
+583 Q
-595 ASRGALASVGRGIL
+595 
-609 GFGSRLLGLFG
+609 
-620 GPLGLAITGISIFG
+620 LGLAITGISILG

-648 DENTRATNDLASAIK
+648 DENTRATNDLASAVK

-673 NLQMLT
+673 NLQMIT
-679 IQEIRWLVQML
+679 IQEMRWLVQTL
-690 GVYTDKL
+690 GLYAERL
-697 NNREN
+697 NQQDNK
-702 RGTHL
+702 GTHL

-719 YLGERDSE
+719 YLGDRDAE
-727 INVAAGVN
+727 MNVAAGVN

>member
-12 QLEIGVALVLQDRFS
+12 QLEIGIALVLQDRFS

-56 SYANIASGVA
+56 SYANMASGLA
-66 SSIVSTLTT
+66 NSIVSTLTT
-75 TIETGADFIDM
+75 TIETGVDFIDV
-86 MTSVGAISGA
+86 MTTVGAISGA

-132 GNDANQIQQ
+132 GNDADQIQE

-161 GTADLLTNIMRTFKL
+161 GAADLLTNIMRTFKL
-176 EGQNA
+176 EGKQA
-181 ANVVGDQL
+181 ADIVGDQL
-189 TKAAM
+189 TKAAL
-194 SSNVSMADLAESI
+194 SSNVLMTDLAESI

-215 TLRQQ
+215 TLNQQ
-220 LPQVAAMIGTLGNAG
+220 LPQVAAMIGVLGNAG

-254 SLTNPNFKGAKALAR
+254 SITNPNFKGAKALAK
-269 LGLSKQ
+269 LGLGKQ

-288 IILGKIEE
+288 VMLEKIGT
-296 ATQGLSTIDQNAVFK
+296 ATQGLSTVDQNAVFK

-327 DTEGYFDLLNKI
+327 DIEGYFDLLNKI
-339 QNNSARFAEEVV
+339 QNNSAGFAEEVV
-351 GKRMETLAGKIDI
+351 RKRMETFAGKVEMV
-364 IQSAAENLMTTFSEA
+364 QSAVENLMTTFTKA
-379 LGKNPIIMGFLDMLG
+379 LDKNPIIMGFLDMVG
-394 WAISQLRDLM
+394 GAISQLRDLM

-409 PWIAGFA
+409 PWIAGFVS
-416 AIAAVGL
+416 IAAAGL

-446 FKTMIRLMMGG
+446 FRTMVRLIIGG
-457 WSQATMSAQGYL
+457 WNQATMSAQGYL
-469 NMERAIIA
+469 NMERAIRA
-477 QRKAGIGASATII
+477 QREAGIKASAATV
-490 AGMAGLPGYFY
+490 AAMGGMPAYYY
-501 NGNIPAKMG
+501 NGNTPAKMG
-510 ANGRYYAQTG
+510 ANGRYYANTG

-538 AGQMTRGLMGTAAG
+538 ASKMTRSLMGGAG
-552 AAAGAA
+552 AAAGAV
-558 SRGALASVGRGI
+558 SRGALASVGRG
-570 LGFGSRLLGLFGG
+570 LLRFGSRILGLFLG
-583 PLGTAAGAAAGA
+583 P
-595 ASRGALASVGRGIL
+595 V
-609 GFGSRLLGLFG
+609 
-620 GPLGLAITGISIFG
+620 GLAITGISIFG
-634 PMIYSAIKGNKSAQ
+634 PMIYNAIKGNKSAQ

-663 ASREGYKQKD
+663 ARREGYKQKD

-679 IQEIRWLVQML
+679 IQEMRWLVQTL
-690 GVYTDKL
+690 GLYAERLDQR
-697 NNREN
+697 NNK
-702 RGTHL
+702 GTHL

-719 YLGERDSE
+719 YLGDRDAE
-727 INVAAGVN
+727 MNVAAGVN

>member
-12 QLEIGVALVLQDRFS
+12 QLEIGIALVLQDRFS

-56 SYANIASGVA
+56 SYANMASSVA
-66 SSIVSTLTT
+66 NSIVSTLTT

-86 MTSVGAISGA
+86 MTTVGAISGA
-96 TENQMSGLSETAQ
+96 TENQLSGLSEIAQ

-132 GNDANQIQQ
+132 GNDANQIQE

-161 GTADLLTNIMRTFKL
+161 GAADLLTNIMRTFEL
-176 EGQNA
+176 EGQQA
-181 ANVVGDQL
+181 ADIIGDQL
-189 TKAAM
+189 TKAVM
-194 SSNVSMADLAESI
+194 SSNVSMTDLAESI

-215 TLRQQ
+215 TLKQQ
-220 LPQVAAMIGTLGNAG
+220 LPQVAAIIGILGNAG

-254 SLTNPNFKGAKALAR
+254 SITNPNFKGAKALAK
-269 LGLSKQ
+269 LGLGKQ

-288 IILGKIEE
+288 VILEKIGT
-296 ATQGLSTIDQNAVFK
+296 ATQGLSTVDQNAVFK

-327 DTEGYFDLLNKI
+327 DTEGYFDLLNEI
-339 QNNSARFAEEVV
+339 QNNSAGFAEWVV

-364 IQSAAENLMTTFSEA
+364 VRSAAENLMTTFSKA
-379 LGKNPIIMGFLDMLG
+379 LDKNPIIMGFLDMVG
-394 WAISQLRDLM
+394 WAISRLRDLM

-423 KIGSIWMGLRA
+423 KIGSIWMGLRV

-446 FKTMIRLMMGG
+446 FRTMVRLMIGG
-457 WSQATMSAQGYL
+457 WNQATISAQGYL
-469 NMERAIIA
+469 NMERAIMA
-477 QRKAGIGASATII
+477 QREAGIRASAATV
-490 AGMAGLPGYFY
+490 AAMGGMPAYYY
-501 NGNIPAKMG
+501 NGNTPAKMG
-510 ANGRYYAQTG
+510 ANGRYYANTG

-538 AGQMTRGLMGTAAG
+538 ASRMTRSLMGGAG
-552 AAAGAA
+552 AAAAAGVA
-558 SRGALASVGRGI
+558 SRGALASVGRG
-570 LGFGSRLLGLFGG
+570 LLGL
-583 PLGTAAGAAAGA
+583 
-595 ASRGALASVGRGIL
+595 
-609 GFGSRLLGLFG
+609 GSRIKGLFG
-620 GPLGLAITGISIFG
+620 GPLGLAIIGISIFG

-663 ASREGYKQKD
+663 ASLEGYKQKD

-679 IQEIRWLVQML
+679 IQEMRWLVQTL
-690 GVYTDKL
+690 GLYAERL
-697 NNREN
+697 NQRDNK
-702 RGTHL
+702 GTHL

-719 YLGERDSE
+719 YLGDRDAE

>member
-1 MAFTSGSPSAG
+1 
-12 QLEIGVALVLQDRFS
+12 
-27 NQAREASSVIRGL
+27 
-40 HRDAKNAVQAN
+40 
-51 LTAVQ
+51 
-56 SYANIASGVA
+56 
-66 SSIVSTLTT
+66 
-75 TIETGADFIDM
+75 
-86 MTSVGAISGA
+86 
-96 TENQMSGLSETAQ
+96 
-109 TLGLRTMFMSR
+109 MSR

-296 ATQGLSTIDQNAVFK
+296 ATRGLSTIDQNAVFK

-327 DTEGYFDLLNKI
+327 DTEGYFELLNKI
-339 QNNSARFAEEVV
+339 QNNSAGFAEEVV

-364 IQSAAENLMTTFSEA
+364 VQSAAENLMTTFSEA
-379 LGKNPIIMGFLDMLG
+379 LGKNPIITGFLDMLG

-416 AIAAVGL
+416 AIGAAV
-423 KIGSIWMGLRA
+423 IWVTTKLVGLRA

-446 FKTMIRLMMGG
+446 FKTMIRLITGG
-457 WSQATMSAQGYL
+457 WNQATMSAQGYL
-469 NMERAIIA
+469 RMEQAIKA
-477 QRKAGIGASATII
+477 QRAAGIGASAATV

-501 NGNIPAKMG
+501 SGNIPAKMG

-538 AGQMTRGLMGTAAG
+538 AGQMTRGLM
-552 AAAGAA
+552 
-558 SRGALASVGRGI
+558 
-570 LGFGSRLLGLFGG
+570 
-583 PLGTAAGAAAGA
+583 GTAAGAAAGA

-673 NLQMLT
+673 NLQALT

-690 GVYTDKL
+690 GLYTDKL
-697 NNREN
+697 NNISN
-702 RGTHL
+702 QGTHL
-707 TINMDGKKFLEE
+707 TVNVDGKKFLEE

>member
-56 SYANIASGVA
+56 SYANMASGVA
-66 SSIVSTLTT
+66 NSIVSTLTT

-86 MTSVGAISGA
+86 MTTVGAISGA

-132 GNDANQIQQ
+132 GNDANQIQE
-141 MISGA
+141 MISSA

-161 GTADLLTNIMRTFKL
+161 GAADLLTNIMRTFKL
-176 EGQNA
+176 EGQQA
-181 ANVVGDQL
+181 ADIVGDQL
-189 TKAAM
+189 TKAAL
-194 SSNVSMADLAESI
+194 SSNISMPDLAEAI

-215 TLRQQ
+215 TLKQQ

-254 SLTNPNFKGAKALAR
+254 SITNPNFKGAKALAK
-269 LGLSKQ
+269 LGLGKQ

-288 IILGKIEE
+288 VILEKIGT
-296 ATQGLSTIDQNAVFK
+296 ATQVLSTVDQNAVFK

-339 QNNSARFAEEVV
+339 QNNSAGFAEEVV
-351 GKRMETLAGKIDI
+351 RRRMETLAGKIELVL
-364 IQSAAENLMTTFSEA
+364 SAAENLRTTFSKA
-379 LGKNPIIMGFLDMLG
+379 LGKNSIIMGFLDMVG

-446 FKTMIRLMMGG
+446 FRTMVRLMIGG
-457 WSQATMSAQGYL
+457 WNQATISAQGYL
-469 NMERAIIA
+469 NIERAIMA
-477 QRKAGIGASATII
+477 QREAGIRASAATV
-490 AGMAGLPGYFY
+490 AAMGGMPVYYY
-501 NGNIPAKMG
+501 NGNTPAKMG
-510 ANGRYYAQTG
+510 ANGRYYANTG

-538 AGQMTRGLMGTAAG
+538 ASKMTHSLMGGAG

-558 SRGALASVGRGI
+558 SRGALASVGRG
-570 LGFGSRLLGLFGG
+570 LLRVGSRIVGLF
-583 PLGTAAGAAAGA
+583 
-595 ASRGALASVGRGIL
+595 
-609 GFGSRLLGLFG
+609 
-620 GPLGLAITGISIFG
+620 GLAITGISIFG

-679 IQEIRWLVQML
+679 IQEMRWLVQTL
-690 GVYTDKL
+690 GLYAERL
-697 NNREN
+697 NQRDNK
-702 RGTHL
+702 GTHL

-719 YLGERDSE
+719 YLGDRDAE

>member
-12 QLEIGVALVLQDRFS
+12 QLEIGIALVLQDRFS

-56 SYANIASGVA
+56 SYANMASGVA
-66 SSIVSTLTT
+66 NSIVSTLTT

-86 MTSVGAISGA
+86 MTTVGAISGA

-132 GNDANQIQQ
+132 GNDANQIQE

-161 GTADLLTNIMRTFKL
+161 GAADLLTNIMRTFKL
-176 EGQNA
+176 EGQQA
-181 ANVVGDQL
+181 ADIIGDQL
-189 TKAAM
+189 TKAVM
-194 SSNVSMADLAESI
+194 SSNVSIPDLAESI

-215 TLRQQ
+215 TLKQQ

-254 SLTNPNFKGAKALAR
+254 SITNPNFKGAKALAK
-269 LGLSKQ
+269 LGLGKQ

-288 IILGKIEE
+288 VILEKIGT
-296 ATQGLSTIDQNAVFK
+296 ATQGLSTVDQNAVFK

-339 QNNSARFAEEVV
+339 QNNSAGFAEWVV
-351 GKRMETLAGKIDI
+351 GKRMKTFAGKIDI
-364 IQSAAENLMTTFSEA
+364 VQSAAENLMTTFSKA
-379 LGKNPIIMGFLDMLG
+379 LDKNPIIMGFLDMVG

-404 ATPFG
+404 VTPFG

-446 FKTMIRLMMGG
+446 FRTMVRLMIGG
-457 WSQATMSAQGYL
+457 WNQATMSAQGYL
-469 NMERAIIA
+469 NMERAIMA
-477 QRKAGIGASATII
+477 QREAGIGASAATV
-490 AGMAGLPGYFY
+490 AAMGGMPAYYY
-501 NGNIPAKMG
+501 NGNTPAKMG
-510 ANGRYYAQTG
+510 ANGRYYANTG

-529 PAAMVTTTN
+529 PAAMVTTTD
-538 AGQMTRGLMGTAAG
+538 ASKMTRSLMGGAG

-558 SRGALASVGRGI
+558 SRGALASVGRG
-570 LGFGSRLLGLFGG
+570 LLRLGSR
-583 PLGTAAGAAAGA
+583 
-595 ASRGALASVGRGIL
+595 IK
-609 GFGSRLLGLFG
+609 GLFG

-679 IQEIRWLVQML
+679 IQEMRWLVQTL
-690 GVYTDKL
+690 GLYAERL
-697 NNREN
+697 NQRDNK
-702 RGTHL
+702 GTHL

-719 YLGERDSE
+719 YLGDRDAE

>member
-12 QLEIGVALVLQDRFS
+12 QLEIGIALVLQDRFS

-40 HRDAKNAVQAN
+40 HRDAKNAIQAN

-56 SYANIASGVA
+56 SYANMASGVA
-66 SSIVSTLTT
+66 NSIVSTLTT
-75 TIETGADFIDM
+75 TIETGVDFIDM
-86 MTSVGAISGA
+86 MTTVGAISGA

-109 TLGLRTMFMSR
+109 TLGLRTMFMSM

-132 GNDANQIQQ
+132 GNDANQIQE

-146 AMMANATGMELGGKG
+146 ALMANATGMELGGKG

-176 EGQNA
+176 EGQQA
-181 ANVVGDQL
+181 ADIVGDQL
-189 TKAAM
+189 TKAAL
-194 SSNVSMADLAESI
+194 SSNVSMTDLAESI

-215 TLRQQ
+215 ILKQQ

-254 SLTNPNFKGAKALAR
+254 SITNPNFKGAKVLAK
-269 LGLSKQ
+269 LGLGKQ

-288 IILGKIEE
+288 VILEKIGT
-296 ATQGLSTIDQNAVFK
+296 ATQGLSTVDQNAVFK

-319 RAAVAIMR
+319 RAAIAIMR

-339 QNNSARFAEEVV
+339 QNNSAGFAEEVTR
-351 GKRMETLAGKIDI
+351 KRMETFAGKIELVR
-364 IQSAAENLMTTFSEA
+364 SAVENLMTTFSKA
-379 LGKNPIIMGFLDMLG
+379 LDKNPIIMGFLDMVG

-446 FKTMIRLMMGG
+446 FRTMVRLMIGG
-457 WSQATMSAQGYL
+457 WNQATISAQGYL

-477 QRKAGIGASATII
+477 QREAGIRASAATV
-490 AGMAGLPGYFY
+490 AAMGGMPVYYY
-501 NGNIPAKMG
+501 NGNTPAKMG
-510 ANGRYYAQTG
+510 ANGRYYANTG

-538 AGQMTRGLMGTAAG
+538 ASKMTRSLMGGAG

-558 SRGALASVGRGI
+558 SRGALASVGRGL
-570 LGFGSRLLGLFGG
+570 LGFGSRIVGLF
-583 PLGTAAGAAAGA
+583 
-595 ASRGALASVGRGIL
+595 S
-609 GFGSRLLGLFG
+609 

-663 ASREGYKQKD
+663 ASREGYKPKD

-679 IQEIRWLVQML
+679 IQEMRWLVQTL
-690 GVYTDKL
+690 GLYAERL
-697 NNREN
+697 NQRDNK
-702 RGTHL
+702 GTHL

-719 YLGERDSE
+719 YLGDRDAE
-727 INVAAGVN
+727 INSAAGVN

>member
-56 SYANIASGVA
+56 SYANMASGVA
-66 SSIVSTLTT
+66 NSIVSTLTT

-86 MTSVGAISGA
+86 MTTVGAISGA

-109 TLGLRTMFMSR
+109 TLGLRTMFKSM

-132 GNDANQIQQ
+132 GNDANQIQE

-161 GTADLLTNIMRTFKL
+161 GAADLLTNIMRTFKL
-176 EGQNA
+176 EGQQA
-181 ANVVGDQL
+181 ADIVGDQL
-189 TKAAM
+189 TKAAL
-194 SSNVSMADLAESI
+194 SSNVSMMDLAESI

-215 TLRQQ
+215 TLKQQ

-254 SLTNPNFKGAKALAR
+254 SITNPNFKGAKALAK
-269 LGLSKQ
+269 LGLGKQ

-288 IILGKIEE
+288 VILEKIGT
-296 ATQGLSTIDQNAVFK
+296 ATQGLSTVDQNAVFK

-327 DTEGYFDLLNKI
+327 DTESYFDLLNKI
-339 QNNSARFAEEVV
+339 QNNSAGFAEEVV
-351 GKRMETLAGKIDI
+351 GKRMETFAGKIDI
-364 IQSAAENLMTTFSEA
+364 IKSAAENLMTTFSKA
-379 LGKNPIIMGFLDMLG
+379 LDKNSIIMGFLDMVS

-409 PWIAGFA
+409 PWIAGFT

-446 FKTMIRLMMGG
+446 FRTMVRLMIGG
-457 WSQATMSAQGYL
+457 WNQATISAQGYL
-469 NMERAIIA
+469 NMERAIMA
-477 QRKAGIGASATII
+477 QREAGIRASAATVAAIG
-490 AGMAGLPGYFY
+490 GMPVYYY
-501 NGNIPAKMG
+501 NGNTPAKMG
-510 ANGRYYAQTG
+510 ANGRYYANTG

-529 PAAMVTTTN
+529 PAAMVTTTD
-538 AGQMTRGLMGTAAG
+538 ASKMTRSLMGGAG

-558 SRGALASVGRGI
+558 SRGALASVGRGL
-570 LGFGSRLLGLFGG
+570 LGFGSRI
-583 PLGTAAGAAAGA
+583 
-595 ASRGALASVGRGIL
+595 V
-609 GFGSRLLGLFG
+609 GLFG

-663 ASREGYKQKD
+663 ASQEGYKQKD

-679 IQEIRWLVQML
+679 IQEMRWLVQTL
-690 GVYTDKL
+690 GLYAERL
-697 NNREN
+697 NQRDNK
-702 RGTHL
+702 GTHL

-719 YLGERDSE
+719 YLGDRDAE

>member
-56 SYANIASGVA
+56 AYASMASGVA
-66 SSIVSTLTT
+66 NSIVSTLTT

-86 MTSVGAISGA
+86 MTTVGAISGA
-96 TENQMSGLSETAQ
+96 TENQISGLSETAQ

-126 KYLAMA
+126 RYLAMA
-132 GNDANQIQQ
+132 GNDANQIQE

-146 AMMANATGMELGGKG
+146 AMMANATSMELGGKG

-176 EGQNA
+176 EGQA
-181 ANVVGDQL
+181 AGIVGDQL

-194 SSNVSMADLAESI
+194 SSNVSMTDLAESI

-215 TLRQQ
+215 TLKQQ

-242 TSIRNMADYLTQ
+242 TSIRNMADYLAQ
-254 SLTNPNFKGAKALAR
+254 SITNPNFKGAKALAK
-269 LGLSKQ
+269 LGLGKQ

-288 IILGKIEE
+288 VILEKIGT
-296 ATQGLSTIDQNAVFK
+296 ATQGLSTVDQNAVFK

-339 QNNSARFAEEVV
+339 QNNSAGFAEEVV

-364 IQSAAENLMTTFSEA
+364 VQSAAENLMTTFSEA
-379 LGKNPIIMGFLDMLG
+379 LGKNPIIRGFLDMVG

-446 FKTMIRLMMGG
+446 FRTMVRLMIGG
-457 WSQATMSAQGYL
+457 WNQATISAQGYL

-477 QRKAGIGASATII
+477 QREAGIEASAATV
-490 AGMAGLPGYFY
+490 AAMGGMPAYYY

-510 ANGRYYAQTG
+510 ANGRYYANTG
-520 RGASGWTPV
+520 RGAFGWTPV

-538 AGQMTRGLMGTAAG
+538 VSKMTRSLMGGAG

-558 SRGALASVGRGI
+558 SRGALASVGRGL
-570 LGFGSRLLGLFGG
+570 LGFGSRI
-583 PLGTAAGAAAGA
+583 
-595 ASRGALASVGRGIL
+595 V
-609 GFGSRLLGLFG
+609 GLFG

-679 IQEIRWLVQML
+679 IQEMRWLVQTL
-690 GVYTDKL
+690 GLYAERL
-697 NNREN
+697 NQRYNK
-702 RGTHL
+702 GTHL

-719 YLGERDSE
+719 YLGDRDAE

>member
-1 MAFTSGSPSAG
+1 
-12 QLEIGVALVLQDRFS
+12 
-27 NQAREASSVIRGL
+27 
-40 HRDAKNAVQAN
+40 
-51 LTAVQ
+51 
-56 SYANIASGVA
+56 
-66 SSIVSTLTT
+66 
-75 TIETGADFIDM
+75 
-86 MTSVGAISGA
+86 
-96 TENQMSGLSETAQ
+96 
-109 TLGLRTMFMSR
+109 MSR

-189 TKAAM
+189 TKATM

-339 QNNSARFAEEVV
+339 QNNSAGFAEEVV

-583 PLGTAAGAAAGA
+583 PLG
-595 ASRGALASVGRGIL
+595 
-609 GFGSRLLGLFG
+609 
-620 GPLGLAITGISIFG
+620 LAITGISIFG

>member
-1 MAFTSGSPSAG
+1 
-12 QLEIGVALVLQDRFS
+12 
-27 NQAREASSVIRGL
+27 
-40 HRDAKNAVQAN
+40 
-51 LTAVQ
+51 
-56 SYANIASGVA
+56 
-66 SSIVSTLTT
+66 
-75 TIETGADFIDM
+75 
-86 MTSVGAISGA
+86 
-96 TENQMSGLSETAQ
+96 
-109 TLGLRTMFMSR
+109 
-120 DIASGM
+120 
-126 KYLAMA
+126 MA

-161 GTADLLTNIMRTFKL
+161 GTADLLTNIMRIFKL

-242 TSIRNMADYLTQ
+242 TSLRNMADYLTQ

-339 QNNSARFAEEVV
+339 QNNSAGFAEEVV

-583 PLGTAAGAAAGA
+583 PLG
-595 ASRGALASVGRGIL
+595 
-609 GFGSRLLGLFG
+609 
-620 GPLGLAITGISIFG
+620 LAITGISIFG

>member
-56 SYANIASGVA
+56 SYANMASGVA
-66 SSIVSTLTT
+66 NSIVSTLTT
-75 TIETGADFIDM
+75 TIETGVDFIDM
-86 MTSVGAISGA
+86 MTTVGAISGA

-109 TLGLRTMFMSR
+109 TLGLRTMFMSM

-132 GNDANQIQQ
+132 GNDANQIQE

-176 EGQNA
+176 EGQQA
-181 ANVVGDQL
+181 ADIVGDQL
-189 TKAAM
+189 TKAAL
-194 SSNVSMADLAESI
+194 SSNLSMTDLAESI

-215 TLRQQ
+215 TLKQQ

-254 SLTNPNFKGAKALAR
+254 SITNPNFKGAKALAK
-269 LGLSKQ
+269 LGLGKQ

-288 IILGKIEE
+288 VILEKIGT
-296 ATQGLSTIDQNAVFK
+296 ATQGLSTVDRNDVFK

-339 QNNSARFAEEVV
+339 QNNSAGFAEEIVR
-351 GKRMETLAGKIDI
+351 KRMGTLAGKIEL
-364 IQSAAENLMTTFSEA
+364 IQSATENLMTTFGKA
-379 LGKNPIIMGFLDMLG
+379 LNKNPIIMGFLDMVG

-446 FKTMIRLMMGG
+446 FRTMVRLMIGG
-457 WSQATMSAQGYL
+457 WNQATISAQGYL
-469 NMERAIIA
+469 NMERAIMA
-477 QRKAGIGASATII
+477 QREAGIKASAATVAAIG
-490 AGMAGLPGYFY
+490 GMPVYYY
-501 NGNIPAKMG
+501 NGNTPAKMG
-510 ANGRYYAQTG
+510 ANGRYYANTG

-529 PAAMVTTTN
+529 PAAMVTTTD
-538 AGQMTRGLMGTAAG
+538 ASKMTRSLMGGAG

-558 SRGALASVGRGI
+558 SRGALASVGRGL
-570 LGFGSRLLGLFGG
+570 LGFGSRI
-583 PLGTAAGAAAGA
+583 
-595 ASRGALASVGRGIL
+595 V
-609 GFGSRLLGLFG
+609 GLFG

-679 IQEIRWLVQML
+679 IQEMRWLVQTL
-690 GVYTDKL
+690 GLYAERL
-697 NNREN
+697 NQRDNK
-702 RGTHL
+702 GTHL

-719 YLGERDSE
+719 YLGDRDAE